1 MKITKKQL
9 GELAKNLNASCVDRL
24 TFEEA
29 NALNKSIIK
38 KDVAISLGTYG
49 VNAYLFQDEKTGQFY
64 YISNRNTNLFIFL

>member
-29 NALNKSIIK
+29 NALNKL
-38 KDVAISLGTYG
+38 V
-49 VNAYLFQDEKTGQFY
+49 
-64 YISNRNTNLFIFL
+64 FLLLM